1 MQIIRHEQARSSA
14 LITCV
19 LSHFLNIHECVDSF
33 FKFVS
38 KYWDDV
44 AKFPRGPLDLFG
56 PAFDAL
62 SQNYYVVVYIYTIG
76 NLGIMITQAESL
88 RLPSCKSH
96 GSVDRS
102 INRSSTIC
110 QSTQHIRGQ
119 LNFLALSSR
128 LEKFRIVGE

>member
-1 MQIIRHEQARSSA
+1 MQIIRHELARSSA
-14 LITCV
+14 FTCV

-62 SQNYYVVVYIYTIG
+62 SQNYYVVVYIYIW
-76 NLGIMITQAESL
+76 NLAIMITQAESL

-96 GSVDRS
+96 GSVDGWIDRVLYVS
-102 INRSSTIC
+102 
-110 QSTQHIRGQ
+110 QLQHIREQ